1 MFRRMTRSEPTSSA
15 RYAAGIA
22 EIQSLLAGTDP
33 AGADAAAA
41 DFARLS
47 LLSEQV
53 TAAPETPGHG
63 RTWWPARQYRRH
75 RKIVITSIAVPAV
88 LAGTAAGWV
97 IAASPSPSQLT
108 NAVVCYSLPHPPEN
122 GVSETGA
129 GGTDPGIAPVAFCA
143 QQWAAGQVIAA
154 VHRVPPHLAACAM
167 PNLGDV
173 GVFPDTTCMAL
184 HLPPVPAGFI
194 EAVRKFNALQNALTS
209 PAGSRC
215 LSESA
220 AMAATRRIAAA
231 HRFGRWRIVQPK
243 TAQPGLCWQAQ
254 AQPQTRVIDILP
266 EQGVYPRSNEVAR
279 IVEQVMAPLY
289 TKLRCRPGSKLE
301 SAAAIRSELLTRLR
315 AAGVEGWKVVVE
327 GLPADKFA
335 PCYVSGGLQMGVRIV
350 DINSVGYQP

>member
-1 MFRRMTRSEPTSSA
+1 MFRRMTRSGPASSA
-15 RYAAGIA
+15 RYAACIA
-22 EIQSLLAGTDP
+22 AIQSLLAGTDP
-33 AGADAAAA
+33 AAADPTAA

-53 TAAPETPGHG
+53 TAAPETPGRG

-108 NAVVCYSLPHPPEN
+108 NAVVCYSLPHPPEK

-143 QQWAAGQVIAA
+143 QQWAAGEVIAG

-167 PNLGDV
+167 LNLGDV

-184 HLPPVPAGFI
+184 HLPPVKAGFI

-209 PAGSRC
+209 GLASRC

-220 AMAATRRIAAA
+220 AMSSTRRIATAYG
-231 HRFGRWRIVQPK
+231 FGRWRIAQPK
-243 TAQPGLCWQAQ
+243 TVQPGLCWQAQ

-266 EQGVYPRSNEVAR
+266 QPGVYPRSNEVAR
-279 IVEQVMAPLY
+279 IVDQVMAPLY
-289 TKLRCRPGSKLE
+289 SHLRCRPGSKPE
-301 SAAAIRSELLTRLR
+301 SAAAIRSELLTRLL
-315 AAGVEGWKVVVE
+315 AVGVKGWKVVVYGE
-327 GLPADKFA
+327 PASKFY
-335 PCYVSGGLQMGVRIV
+335 PCYVSGGLQMGARIV
-350 DINSVGYQP
+350 DINSIGYQ

>member
-1 MFRRMTRSEPTSSA
+1 MFRKMTRAGAGGSRS
-15 RYAAGIA
+15 YAAGIV
-22 EIQSLLAGTDP
+22 EVQSLLSGIDP
-33 AGADAAAA
+33 AAAELTAA
-41 DFARLS
+41 ESARLS
-47 LLSEQV
+47 LLGEQV

-75 RKIVITSIAVPAV
+75 RQVVITSIAVPAL

-108 NAVVCYSLPHPPEN
+108 NAVVCYSLPHPPEK

-143 QQWAAGQVIAA
+143 QQWAAGQVIAG

-184 HLPPVPAGFI
+184 HLPSVPAGFT

-220 AMAATRRIAAA
+220 AMASARRIAAA
-231 HRFGRWRIVQPK
+231 HGFGRWRIVQPK
-243 TAQPGLCWQAQ
+243 TAQPELCWHAQ

-266 EQGVYPRSNEVAR
+266 EQGVYPRSNEVAQ

-289 TKLRCRPGSKLE
+289 SQRRCRPGSKLE
-301 SAAAIRSELLTRLR
+301 SAAAIRSELLTRLL
-315 AAGVEGWKVVVE
+315 AAGFKGWKVVVE
-327 GLPADKFA
+327 GLPADNFA
-335 PCYVSGGLQMGVRIV
+335 PCYVSGGLQTGVRIV
-350 DINSVGYQP
+350 DINSVGYGP

>member
-1 MFRRMTRSEPTSSA
+1 MTRSAAARSA
-15 RYAAGIA
+15 SYAAGIS
-22 EIQSLLAGTDP
+22 EIRSLLAGTDP
-33 AGADAAAA
+33 AVAEPTAA
-41 DFARLS
+41 DSARLS
-47 LLSEQV
+47 LVSGQV
-53 TAAPETPGHG
+53 TAARETSGHG

-108 NAVVCYSLPHPPEN
+108 NAVVCYSLPHPPGI
-122 GVSETGA
+122 GVLEYAA

-143 QQWAAGQVIAA
+143 QQWAAGQVIPG

-167 PNLGDV
+167 PNPGAV

-194 EAVRKFNALQNALTS
+194 KAVRKFTALQKALIS

-220 AMAATRRIAAA
+220 AMAFTRRIAAA
-231 HRFGRWRIVQPK
+231 HGFGRWRIVQPK
-243 TAQPGLCWQAQ
+243 TAPPGLCWHAQ
-254 AQPQTRVIDILP
+254 AQPQTHVIDILA
-266 EQGVYPRSNEVAR
+266 EDGVYPRSNEVAR
-279 IVEQVMAPLY
+279 IVERVMAPLY
-289 TKLRCRPGSKLE
+289 TRRRCRPGSQPE

-315 AAGVEGWKVVVE
+315 EAGFKGWKVVVE
-327 GLPADKFA
+327 SEPASKLS
-335 PCYVSGGLQMGVRIV
+335 PCYVSAGPEMGVRV
-350 DINSVGYQP
+350 VPLNTVAYGP